1 MIGLSDE
8 EAYRRLA
15 LAYAQACDHGDG
27 AALLALFAPGGQLVG
42 PKSTRTGEDIA
53 KVPSL
58 LAAQFTRTRHEVLN
72 QTLSADGL
80 TGETYCNAHHLFPQE
95 KEANTIL
102 VWAVRYE
109 DELVRVGADL
119 RLAKRTLHVD
129 CQEKRAVLPSG

>member
-58 LAAQFTRTRHEVLN
+58 LAAQFTRTRHEILN
-72 QTLSADGL
+72 QTLAGMM
-80 TGETYCNAHHLFPQE
+80 GETYCNAHHLFPQE

-102 VWAVRYE
+102 VWAVRYA
-109 DELVRVGADL
+109 DELVRVGAEL

-129 CQEKRAVLPSG
+129 WQEKRAVLPPA